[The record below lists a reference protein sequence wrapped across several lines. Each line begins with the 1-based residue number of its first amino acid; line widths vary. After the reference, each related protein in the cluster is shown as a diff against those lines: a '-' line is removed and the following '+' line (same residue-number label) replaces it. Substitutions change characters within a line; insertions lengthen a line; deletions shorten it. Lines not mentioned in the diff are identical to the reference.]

1 MTLASALLHQILS
14 NSEISVWTELKEL
27 YLPSEYK
34 SLWKI
39 INSHVDRYG
48 NLPSFEDLKYE
59 IRDSKLQEMVYA
71 IESVE
76 TEIDAMTLLDYQKN
90 EFTQNEILSQID
102 SFVDETIAFS
112 TAEENLESLQEI
124 VVEVSKKVDTTP
136 PNENMAKIELFDPE
150 EELGKFVT
158 LGLNQE
164 YDLDFAFSPKDLVL
178 VGGRRGA
185 GKSITCANLANNIYE
200 KGRSALY
207 FTIEMDS
214 RQILQRI
221 CALGANVPVNR
232 LQRKNLSQDEWNRVA
247 KWWCNRYQNSEDL
260 LTDFYSHRKFDEL
273 HSKLIRNPLKEDK
286 QIEVVYDPMLTIGK
300 IDAVLKTKMNQLP
313 DVGIIIVDYLNQ
325 VKRSLASGRQ
335 YEWTE
340 QIEVS
345 KTLKSM
351 AQEYEC
357 MVFSPYQTDATGEAR
372 FAKGILDAADAAYSL
387 NAWSQEDSCMT
398 FSCQKMRSAQM
409 RDFTSKMDWE
419 TLRIGPTSV
428 LNPEERQEMK
438 ESMSTG
444 EAINEL

>member
-14 NSEISVWTELKEL
+14 HSEISVWTELKEL
-27 YLPSEYK
+27 YLPQEYK

-48 NLPSFEDLKYE
+48 RLPSFEDLKYE

-102 SFVDETIAFS
+102 QYVDETIAFS

-124 VVEVSKKVDTTP
+124 VVEVSEKVDTTP

-164 YDLDFAFSPKDLVL
+164 YDIDFAFSPKDLVL

-185 GKSITCANLANNIYE
+185 GKSITCANLANNIYN

-232 LQRKNLSQDEWNRVA
+232 LKRKNLSQDEWNRVA
-247 KWWCNRYQNSEDL
+247 KWWCERYQDSEDL
-260 LTDFYSHRKFDEL
+260 LTDFYSHRNFESM
-273 HSKLIRNPLKEDK
+273 HTKLIKKPLREDR
-286 QIEVVYDPMLTIGK
+286 QIEIVYDPMLTIGK

-351 AQEYEC
+351 AQEYET

-409 RDFTSKMDWE
+409 RDFTSEMDWE
-419 TLRIGPTSV
+419 TLRIGPQSV

-438 ESMSTG
+438 ESMKTG
-444 EAINEL
+444 ESVNEL